1 MKKGFTLI
9 EIVIF
14 IVVFSFG
21 VMGIMYVFY
30 NTFGKVFDPTIRLK
44 GVQVAQSVMEEI
56 YGKAWD
62 NDTYYSDNGSIPLS
76 IANIGREEG
85 SDNISAFDDVDDF
98 VKCASGYN
106 CPCSTTEY
114 RSEDFGLT
122 PNYRVFIKVSFA
134 GIDSN
139 NNIYEICD
147 NATDFKLIT
156 VMVKYGSNYNN
167 ESYMIKTLKGN
178 Y

>member
-30 NTFGKVFDPTIRLK
+30 NTLGKVFDPTIRLK

-85 SDNISAFDDVDDF
+85 SDNISNFDDVDDF

-106 CPCSTTEY
+106 CPCSITEY
-114 RSEDFGLT
+114 KSEDFGLT
-122 PNYRVFIKVSFA
+122 PNYKVSIKVSFA
-134 GIDSN
+134 DIDPN
-139 NNIYEICD
+139 NNIQEVCD
-147 NATDFKLIT
+147 NLTDFKLIT
-156 VMVKYGSNYNN
+156 VTVKHNSIYNN
-167 ESYMIKTLKGN
+167 ESYTIKFLKGN